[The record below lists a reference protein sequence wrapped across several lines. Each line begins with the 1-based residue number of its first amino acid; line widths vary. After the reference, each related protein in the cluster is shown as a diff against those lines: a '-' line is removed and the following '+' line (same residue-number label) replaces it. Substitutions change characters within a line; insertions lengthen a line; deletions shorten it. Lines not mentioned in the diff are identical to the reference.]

1 MPAHPSRSTSPTIN
15 FKCPR
20 ELHGTKRKLSP
31 ERGVLADITNSTPK
45 RCAIIAPKRQDSKH
59 TALTKDFMK
68 MDVISKREV
77 GTQFTVKLERYYIFL
92 SHVLSI

>member
-1 MPAHPSRSTSPTIN
+1 MEVHLSMSTSPTIN
-15 FKCPR
+15 FKRPR

-31 ERGVLADITNSTPK
+31 ERSVLADITNSTPK
-45 RCAIIAPKRQDSKH
+45 RFAVITPKRQDSKH

-68 MDVISKREV
+68 IDVISKREV
-77 GTQFTVKLERYYIFL
+77 CMQFAVKLKGCHIYL

>member
-1 MPAHPSRSTSPTIN
+1 VSTSPTIN

-45 RCAIIAPKRQDSKH
+45 RYAVSTPKRQDSKH
-59 TALTKDFMK
+59 TGVTKDFMK
-68 MDVISKREV
+68 MEVIGKREV
-77 GTQFTVKLERYYIFL
+77 CTQFIMKLNGYHTYL
-92 SHVLSI
+92 SHVLII

>member
-1 MPAHPSRSTSPTIN
+1 MPGQLSVRTSPTIS

-20 ELHGTKRKLSP
+20 EQRGTKRKLSP

-45 RCAIIAPKRQDSKH
+45 RHAFSTSKRQDSKH

-68 MDVISKREV
+68 MDVINKRQV
-77 GTQFTVKLERYYIFL
+77 RTQFTAKLK
-92 SHVLSI
+92 

>member
-1 MPAHPSRSTSPTIN
+1 MPVHLSTSTSPTIN

-20 ELHGTKRKLSP
+20 ELRGTKRKLSP

-45 RCAIIAPKRQDSKH
+45 RYAIITPKRQDSKH

-68 MDVISKREV
+68 MDVISKKEV
-77 GTQFTVKLERYYIFL
+77 CTQFTVKLKGHHIDL